1 MVTLLITGEAVT
13 TCERKEMRRVQEVF
27 TNCTKHYKT
36 EYDRDVSNTKKDIL
50 SLTCQLVDKIVS
62 VCGDEWRQ
70 CHGEEE
76 VRVIKEMQVESLLIK
91 NRGTL
96 PVDIEKCSTILQ
108 FRSHQLQFADPPA
121 CTDDQTVRSQEEFQN
136 CTHSVTTTVES
147 KIQSINSAESISRT
161 ICKALN
167 TISHDCV
174 KHLEKCLD
182 EEDVIILTKTH
193 IEQLKRFFVKVAE
206 RKVEEDLDINNCENY
221 SKSSE
226 ASENEIRNNKS
237 VFTKNI
243 DTKNQSLQS
252 NMVLDDNENI
262 EETQKKNDVNI
273 RKQKQVQGKH
283 DDITYRK
290 NADKNLSS
298 AGFFMN

>member
-1 MVTLLITGEAVT
+1 
-13 TCERKEMRRVQEVF
+13 
-27 TNCTKHYKT
+27 
-36 EYDRDVSNTKKDIL
+36 
-50 SLTCQLVDKIVS
+50 

-76 VRVIKEMQVESLLIK
+76 VRLIKEMQVESLLIK

-121 CTDDQTVRSQEEFQN
+121 CTDIETVRSQEVFQN
-136 CTHSVTTTVES
+136 CTHSITTTVES

-167 TISHDCV
+167 SITHDCV

-226 ASENEIRNNKS
+226 ASERNTNKS
-237 VFTKNI
+237 VFTKDI
-243 DTKNQSLQS
+243 DTQKQSLQS
-252 NMVLDDNENI
+252 NLVLYDEEHI

-273 RKQKQVQGKH
+273 KKQKQVQGKH
-283 DDITYRK
+283 DNIASRK
-290 NADKNLSS
+290 TAYKNLSS
-298 AGFFMN
+298 AGLFMNVNFVLLIFPIIIIS